1 MNTSKFDVNQETMRN
16 YLLAFIF
23 FAFIAVFEGCST
35 EPNLENVPEIS
46 FSTQIQPLLSAHCNF
61 PGCHGSDPVGP
72 GAFLTYEGVMGS
84 IKAGNAHGSKLYQ
97 TITRRGFVEE
107 RMPPSGYQKVSP
119 ENVKLI
125 YWWIEQGAKNN

>member
-1 MNTSKFDVNQETMRN
+1 MRN
-16 YLLAFIF
+16 CLLATIF
-23 FAFIAVFEGCST
+23 FVLIAVFSGCST

-61 PGCHGSDPVGP
+61 AGCHGDNPEGP
-72 GAFLTYEGVMGS
+72 GSFQNYNQVMGS

-97 TITRRGFVEE
+97 SITRRGFVEE
-107 RMPPSGYQKVSP
+107 RMPPGGYQEVSS
-119 ENVKLI
+119 ESAKLI